1 MEITMAKEVMKKES
15 NESLDLTLFEGMD
28 TGFEGTSSQTFKTP
42 FVKILQ
48 AMSPELKKSDPK
60 YIQGAEQGQ
69 FCNTATN
76 DATDT
81 IEVVILKLEHSL
93 VVWGPDRG
101 GLVGRFPKSQEDEI
115 VVKRDGVKK
124 WDASGN
130 DVVDTIELFC
140 LDINN
145 PGSVFVFPLSTTSL
159 KHGKSLA
166 TRMRVLRV
174 DGQQI
179 KVSWAGV
186 WKLSTVE
193 ESNDKGSWYT
203 VGSTP
208 EFVRLITKQE
218 AEEFIIPAKEMLKTA
233 ETDYSVVDAHVA
245 TADDVTY

>member
-1 MEITMAKEVMKKES
+1 MAKEVMKKETE
-15 NESLDLTLFEGMD
+15 NAETLDLAIYGGVD
-28 TGFEGTSSQTFKTP
+28 TGFEGTSSETFKTP

-76 DATDT
+76 EATDT
-81 IEVVILKLEHSL
+81 LEVVILKIDHAL

-101 GLVGRFPKSQEDEI
+101 GLIGRFPKSREDEI
-115 VVKRDGVKK
+115 VAKREGVKK
-124 WDASGN
+124 WDADGN
-130 DVVDTIELFC
+130 DVVDTIELYC

-145 PGSVFVFPLSTTSL
+145 PGNVFIFPLSTTSL

-174 DGQQI
+174 DGQTI

-186 WKLSTVE
+186 WKIATVE
-193 ESNDKGSWYT
+193 ESNDKGSWHT
-203 VGSTP
+203 IGSTP

-218 AEEFIIPAKEMLKTA
+218 MEDYILPAKEMLKTA
-233 ETDYSVVDAHVA
+233 ETDYSVVESHPAGDGAVE
-245 TADDVTY
+245 Y